1 MKLFNFFKKTE
12 AKAKNKAIESYEL
25 LANHKANQKKSTE
38 EVDTPL
44 SLAEDW
50 DISQEQLY
58 VFQFLSN
65 DLEPLK
71 QNQLSISGIDLE
83 QDEQGNT
90 VVKAFV
96 RQTLDEAIEL
106 GEVELLLLDEKGELI
121 ASQSFDLSELGT
133 LPARTARP
141 WVFVFN
147 KENVEVD
154 EVPEENWTI
163 AFNVE
168 SMMPHRLDLD
178 EAWEKA
184 LSQEQKD
191 SLAKVIEGLPKLQ
204 PKEVNIIGF
213 QITEQEDQSL
223 AVSLFVRNGHTK
235 RINIEQLPLEILDAN
250 QKVVAKGSFDL
261 APLSV
266 KANTSKPWTFIFP
279 KEMVDLQGADLSRW
293 VAKIPQ

>member
-121 ASQSFDLSELGT
+121 ASQRFDLSELGT

-235 RINIEQLPLEILDAN
+235 RINIEQMPLEILDAN

-279 KEMVDLQGADLSRW
+279 KEMVDLQDADLSRW
-293 VAKIPQ
+293 TAKIPQ

>member
-12 AKAKNKAIESYEL
+12 VKAKNKAIESYEL
-25 LANHKANQKKSTE
+25 LAKHKTDKKKSSKDI
-38 EVDTPL
+38 DTPL

-121 ASQSFDLSELGT
+121 ASQRFDLSELGT

-191 SLAKVIEGLPKLQ
+191 SLSKVIEGLPKLQ

-235 RINIEQLPLEILDAN
+235 RINIEQMPLEILDAN

-279 KEMVDLQGADLSRW
+279 KEMVDLQDADLSRW
-293 VAKIPQ
+293 TAKIPQ

>member
-25 LANHKANQKKSTE
+25 LAKHKTDKKKSSKDI
-38 EVDTPL
+38 DTPL

-121 ASQSFDLSELGT
+121 ASQRFDLSELGT

-235 RINIEQLPLEILDAN
+235 RINIEQMPLEILDAN

-279 KEMVDLQGADLSRW
+279 KEMVDLQDADLSRW
-293 VAKIPQ
+293 TAKIPQ

>member
-121 ASQSFDLSELGT
+121 ASQRFDLSELGT

-235 RINIEQLPLEILDAN
+235 RINIEQMPLEILDAN

-279 KEMVDLQGADLSRW
+279 QEMVDLQGADLSRW

>member
-121 ASQSFDLSELGT
+121 ASQRFDLSELGT

-191 SLAKVIEGLPKLQ
+191 SLAKVIEGLPQLQ

-213 QITEQEDQSL
+213 QITEQEDHSL

-235 RINIEQLPLEILDAN
+235 RINIEQMPLEILDAN

-279 KEMVDLQGADLSRW
+279 QEMVDLQGADLSRW

>member
-25 LANHKANQKKSTE
+25 LANHKVDKKKSTE
-38 EVDTPL
+38 DIDTPL

-50 DISQEQLY
+50 EISQEQLY

-71 QNQLSISGIDLE
+71 HNQLSISGIDLE
-83 QDEQGNT
+83 HDLKGNT

-121 ASQSFDLSELGT
+121 ASQRFDLSELGT
-133 LPARTARP
+133 LPPRTARP
-141 WVFVFN
+141 WVFVFDQ
-147 KENVEVD
+147 ENVEVD

-235 RINIEQLPLEILDAN
+235 RINIEQMPLEILDAN

-279 KEMVDLQGADLSRW
+279 KEMVNLQDADLSRW
-293 VAKIPQ
+293 TAKIPQ